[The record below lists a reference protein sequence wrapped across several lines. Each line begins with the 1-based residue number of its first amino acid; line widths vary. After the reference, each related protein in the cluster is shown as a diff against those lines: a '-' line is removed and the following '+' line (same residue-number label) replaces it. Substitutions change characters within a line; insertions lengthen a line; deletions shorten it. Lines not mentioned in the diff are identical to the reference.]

1 MIVSYDK
8 TIKIWELATDD
19 CIKTLLGHSDYVFC
33 IANNR
38 IASYCIW
45 DVESGDCVKILN
57 GKTNE
62 ILSILTHS
70 NERILSG
77 SNNECLRTFK
87 VHLSK
92 LLQTKFLV
100 EILSNERI
108 RSCSPKDTKIWNIQT
123 IIA

>member
-1 MIVSYDK
+1 MIDCVKLLNDSQIVSCSYDK

-57 GKTNE
+57 G
-62 ILSILTHS
+62 
-70 NERILSG
+70 
-77 SNNECLRTFK
+77 
-87 VHLSK
+87 
-92 LLQTKFLV
+92 
-100 EILSNERI
+100 
-108 RSCSPKDTKIWNIQT
+108 
-123 IIA
+123 